1 MATPQIIIVKKTAKK
16 RRTRRD
22 RSPESRRRKHEMH
35 RKKRAMRGGF
45 LPQLTAAYNIAKV
58 VKPASRISE
67 IVDIIPG
74 ARGKLEGNAIGRVFL
89 KGLDLGKSFGFGS
102 SSHVKKTR
110 KRRSHKR
117 KSHRKGAGTHSSHST
132 RMHRRKAVH
141 KRGRGVIIA

>member
-1 MATPQIIIVKKTAKK
+1 MKMATPQIIIVKKTAKK
-16 RRTRRD
+16 RRPRRD

-74 ARGKLEGNAIGRVFL
+74 ARGKLEGNAFGRIFL
-89 KGLDLGKSFGFGS
+89 KGLDLGKSFGFG
-102 SSHVKKTR
+102 HPQ
-110 KRRSHKR
+110 
-117 KSHRKGAGTHSSHST
+117 
-132 RMHRRKAVH
+132 
-141 KRGRGVIIA
+141 

>member
-16 RRTRRD
+16 RRPRRD

-35 RKKRAMRGGF
+35 RKNRAMQGGF
-45 LPQLTAAYNIAKV
+45 LPQLTAYNIAKV

-74 ARGKLEGNAIGRVFL
+74 ACGKLKGNAIGCVFL
-89 KGLDLGKSFGFGS
+89 KGLDLGKSFGFG
-102 SSHVKKTR
+102 HPHR

-117 KSHRKGAGTHSSHST
+117 KSHSSRHVGKGAGTHST

-141 KRGRGVIIA
+141 KRGRGMIIA

>member
-1 MATPQIIIVKKTAKK
+1 
-16 RRTRRD
+16 
-22 RSPESRRRKHEMH
+22 
-35 RKKRAMRGGF
+35 MRGGF

-89 KGLDLGKSFGFGS
+89 KGLDLGKSFGFG
-102 SSHVKKTR
+102 HPHR

-117 KSHRKGAGTHSSHST
+117 KSHRKGAGTHSLHST

-141 KRGRGVIIA
+141 KQGRGVIIV

>member
-16 RRTRRD
+16 RRPRRD
-22 RSPESRRRKHEMH
+22 RSPESRQRKHEMH

-74 ARGKLEGNAIGRVFL
+74 AHGKLEGNAIGRVFL
-89 KGLDLGKSFGFGS
+89 KGLDLGKSFGFG
-102 SSHVKKTR
+102 HPHRKK
-110 KRRSHKR
+110 RSHKR
-117 KSHRKGAGTHSSHST
+117 KSHSSQHVGKGVGTHST

>member
-1 MATPQIIIVKKTAKK
+1 MKCTEK
-16 RRTRRD
+16 R
-22 RSPESRRRKHEMH
+22 S
-35 RKKRAMRGGF
+35 MRGGF

-89 KGLDLGKSFGFGS
+89 KGLDLGKSFGFG
-102 SSHVKKTR
+102 HHKK

-117 KSHRKGAGTHSSHST
+117 KSHIKGAGTHST

-141 KRGRGVIIA
+141 KRGRGMIIA